1 MLIAAVFR
9 NRPWIG
15 EMVVFVTKQ
24 APTSLFGGFHAGVLV
39 SADDVEFC
47 AGVAPPGPACT

>member
-15 EMVVFVTKQ
+15 EMVVFVMKQ
-24 APTSLFGGFHAGVLV
+24 APASLFCWYLPMMLSFVLV
-39 SADDVEFC
+39 SHRQVRR
-47 AGVAPPGPACT
+47 APERAY